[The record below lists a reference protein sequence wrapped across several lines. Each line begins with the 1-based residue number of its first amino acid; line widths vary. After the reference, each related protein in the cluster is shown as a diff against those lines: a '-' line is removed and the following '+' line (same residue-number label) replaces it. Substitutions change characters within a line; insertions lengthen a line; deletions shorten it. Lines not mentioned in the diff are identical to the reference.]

1 MGESLS
7 PCLRVGIFVEA
18 DFNFHLE
25 SVPTAQGPSA
35 LDSLVFGH
43 SDSSVAYRT
52 QPNQLLGA
60 RCEEQFYEFHCPW
73 SF

>member
-1 MGESLS
+1 MGDLLS
-7 PCLRVGIFVEA
+7 SNLRVGMFVEA

-43 SDSSVAYRT
+43 S
-52 QPNQLLGA
+52 
-60 RCEEQFYEFHCPW
+60 EF
-73 SF
+73 